1 MLINFVRAII
11 LYIVVFIKT
20 RIMGKREIGQ
30 LQPFEVVISIMI
42 ANLATIPMSDT
53 GVPIVSGLVP
63 IMGLLTMHLI
73 ISLLNLK
80 STKIRKIL
88 CGKPNIII
96 NKGKI
101 DEEAMEKERF
111 DLSELEEKLREK
123 DVFDIGDVDYA
134 ILETNGDVSVI
145 LKPEK
150 QQPTAED
157 LNLNPDFRG
166 ISYNLILD
174 GDINYKNLKLLN
186 KNEVWL
192 REQIKKF
199 NINNEK
205 DVLIATMNEKGE
217 FFCQAKEKQNEG

>member
-11 LYIVVFIKT
+11 LYIVVFITT
-20 RIMGKREIGQ
+20 RLMGKREIGQ

-157 LNLNPDFRG
+157 LNINPDFRG

>member
-11 LYIVVFIKT
+11 LYIVVFITT
-20 RIMGKREIGQ
+20 RLMGKREIGQ
-30 LQPFEVVISIMI
+30 LQPFEVVISIVI

>member
-11 LYIVVFIKT
+11 LYIVVFITT
-20 RIMGKREIGQ
+20 RLMGKREIGQ

-157 LNLNPDFRG
+157 LNLNPDFLKKALLHFQYIGKNVG
-166 ISYNLILD
+166 IMANDEDKYCFDRNNNSDN
-174 GDINYKNLKLLN
+174 
-186 KNEVWL
+186 VV
-192 REQIKKF
+192 F
-199 NINNEK
+199 NSSVFK
-205 DVLIATMNEKGE
+205 DVLWGNDMDVYYI
-217 FFCQAKEKQNEG
+217 

>member
-11 LYIVVFIKT
+11 LYIVVFITT
-20 RIMGKREIGQ
+20 RLMGKREIGQ

-134 ILETNGDVSVI
+134 ILETNGDISVI

-157 LNLNPDFRG
+157 LNINPDFRG

-192 REQIKKF
+192 REQIKNF
-199 NINNEK
+199 NLNDEK

-217 FFCQAKEKQNEG
+217 FFCQAKEKNES

>member
-11 LYIVVFIKT
+11 LYIVVFITT
-20 RIMGKREIGQ
+20 RLMGKREIGQ

-134 ILETNGDVSVI
+134 ILETNGDISVI

-157 LNLNPDFRG
+157 LNINPDFRG

>member
-1 MLINFVRAII
+1 MLINFVRAVI
-11 LYIVVFIKT
+11 LYIVVLITT
-20 RIMGKREIGQ
+20 RLMGKRELGQ
-30 LQPFEVVISIMI
+30 LQPYEVVISIMI
-42 ANLATIPMSDT
+42 ANLATIPMSDI

-80 STKIRKIL
+80 STKLRRLL

-111 DLSELEEKLREK
+111 DLSELEERLREK

-134 ILETNGDVSVI
+134 ILETNGEVSVI

-150 QQPTAED
+150 QQPTIED
-157 LNLNPDFRG
+157 LNLKPEFRG

-174 GDINYKNLKLLN
+174 GVVIYKNLKLIN
-186 KNEVWL
+186 KSEIWL
-192 REQIKKF
+192 KEQIEKF
-199 NINNEK
+199 NLKEK

-217 FFCQAKEKQNEG
+217 FFCQEKEHVK

>member
-11 LYIVVFIKT
+11 LYIVVFITT
-20 RIMGKREIGQ
+20 RLMGKREIGQ

>member
-11 LYIVVFIKT
+11 LYIVVFITT
-20 RIMGKREIGQ
+20 RLMGKREIGQ

-80 STKIRKIL
+80 STKVRKIL

-123 DVFDIGDVDYA
+123 DIFDIGDVDYA
-134 ILETNGDVSVI
+134 ILETNGDISVI

-150 QQPTAED
+150 QQPTSED
-157 LNLNPDFRG
+157 LNVNPDFRG
-166 ISYNLILD
+166 LSYNLIMD
-174 GDINYKNLKLLN
+174 GDIIYKNLKLLN

-199 NINNEK
+199 NINDEK
-205 DVLIATMNEKGE
+205 DVLFATMNEKGE
-217 FFCQAKEKQNEG
+217 FFCQAKEKQQ